1 MKMKE
6 IRPIVQLN
14 SRPLMDKGII
24 DLYGLRKHLS
34 TVWMSHF
41 RLIVKIKAI
50 GCFASFMKMVQHLQ
64 QIWSTSHPN
73 NMEVVRLSLFKE
85 QQ

>member
-1 MKMKE
+1 
-6 IRPIVQLN
+6 
-14 SRPLMDKGII
+14 MDKGII

-34 TVWMSHF
+34 TAHF
-41 RLIVKIKAI
+41 RLIVTIKAI

-73 NMEVVRLSLFKE
+73 NMEVVRLSLLKE